1 MSDTHTDFR
10 SVGNKTGQPAPA
22 HQEFH
27 WIEGEGK
34 NTPYAEFLELTLDVA
49 TGIYTCEQIAY
60 SCDMERAA
68 NADAD
73 PGKMVAP
80 ALGIVETDQLK
91 RLSIAA
97 ARLLRAE
104 ARRRI
109 EELNDFAATAT

>member
-1 MSDTHTDFR
+1 MSDKHT
-10 SVGNKTGQPAPA
+10 VPPAPA

-27 WIEGEGK
+27 WIDGPARG
-34 NTPYAEFLELTLDVA
+34 TPYAEFLELTLDVTA
-49 TGIYTCEQIAY
+49 GIYACQQIAY
-60 SCDMERAA
+60 ASEMERAA

-73 PGKMVAP
+73 PDQMVTP

-104 ARRRI
+104 AWHRI
-109 EELNDFAATAT
+109 EQLNAFTATATKRAA